1 MNDANDNFWEQWIEF
16 ESSPHSLACSAHMHT
31 EQESSR
37 AHKPQTLPAPP
48 LPLNKEQLEAVYATE
63 GYVRVLAGAGTGKT
77 RVLAERFAYLVN
89 DLGIMPSNI
98 LCVTFTNKAAN
109 EMRRR
114 IKHLTDGNDTGYINT
129 FHGFCVSVLREDG
142 HAIHYPKSFLVLDN
156 GDIDSMLQVIY
167 EERGLTLRSMTF
179 SQARDMIEMLKLV
192 ERPSYYND
200 LLSFSL
206 EELHQKYLNAT
217 EVKDIIFYGY
227 LYQEKK
233 CFGADYNDLLV
244 FVLYLFAQNPDICL
258 KWQKRLEYIMID
270 EFQDI
275 DDIQYQLMEVLQGY
289 HRNLFVVGDPDQT
302 IYTWRGANVR
312 FLLDFDRRFMGTH
325 TVMLLR
331 NYRSVPQILDVA
343 NSLIEKNRERIP
355 KNLVAT
361 RASQGPT
368 VWHHAKS
375 SER

>member
-1 MNDANDNFWEQWIEF
+1 MNDVNDNFWKQWTEF
-16 ESSPHSLACSAHMHT
+16 ESSPHSLACNAHMHT
-31 EQESSR
+31 KQESSR
-37 AHKPQTLPAPP
+37 AHKPQALPAPP

-227 LYQEKK
+227 LYQ
-233 CFGADYNDLLV
+233 
-244 FVLYLFAQNPDICL
+244 
-258 KWQKRLEYIMID
+258 
-270 EFQDI
+270 
-275 DDIQYQLMEVLQGY
+275 
-289 HRNLFVVGDPDQT
+289 
-302 IYTWRGANVR
+302 
-312 FLLDFDRRFMGTH
+312 
-325 TVMLLR
+325 
-331 NYRSVPQILDVA
+331 
-343 NSLIEKNRERIP
+343 
-355 KNLVAT
+355 
-361 RASQGPT
+361 
-368 VWHHAKS
+368 
-375 SER
+375 